1 MSDLAA
7 TLRIL
12 SERQPAPVP
21 QLQLPAVPDISAAFG
36 LGAQLGASPTQLSD
50 LAGALGRQHTTLGA
64 VLQSAT
70 PLVDAARGD
79 LHAHA
84 LELLHRAGPL
94 LIASFSPSPAGAATA
109 QAELSALPGLFLD
122 SAEQRLQELAA
133 QIQPLIAQLQG
144 IGPLDA
150 PELPEET
157 SPPGPVGQPE
167 VQPVAAAPPVVDTDT
182 TDATAGERA
191 VAAARS
197 ALGTPYVWGGTSTQ
211 GFDCSGLTQWAWR
224 QAGVEIPRVAESQ
237 TVGRAVSYEELRP
250 GDLVVWDGHVA
261 MYEGDGRIIEAG
273 DPVQSNPI
281 RTSNIGM
288 SFLGY
293 YRPTG

>member
-1 MSDLAA
+1 MIDLAA
-7 TLRIL
+7 TLRL
-12 SERQPAPVP
+12 LGEHQPAPVP
-21 QLQLPAVPDISAAFG
+21 RLQLPDLPDISPALG
-36 LGAQLGASPTQLSD
+36 LGAQLGTSPARLNGLAIA
-50 LAGALGRQHTTLGA
+50 LAGQHHTLGQ
-64 VLQSAT
+64 VLEAAT
-70 PLVDAARGD
+70 PLVDTARDD

-94 LIASFSPSPAGAATA
+94 LIRSVSANPAEAAGAH
-109 QAELSALPGLFLD
+109 AELSALPGLFLD
-122 SAEQRLQELAA
+122 SAAARLQNLAAEVQPLILRLQE
-133 QIQPLIAQLQG
+133 IN
-144 IGPLDA
+144 PLDTPEPA
-150 PELPEET
+150 PEPSPE
-157 SPPGPVGQPE
+157 PE
-167 VQPVAAAPPVVDTDT
+167 LMAAALPVPDPGTDG
-182 TDATAGERA
+182 DAAAGERA

-197 ALGTPYVWGGTSTQ
+197 ALGTPYVWGGTTPQ

-224 QAGVEIPRVAESQ
+224 QAGVEIPRVAEAQ
-237 TVGRAVSYEELRP
+237 TVGRAVSHAELRP